1 MEANMPPRILSIAG
15 SDSGGGAGIQADIK
29 TISMMG
35 GHAMTAITAITA
47 QNSHGVDAAEIM
59 PPDIVRAQIHS
70 VLTDFGAD
78 AIKIGMLG
86 SADNAHAVADI
97 LQQYPSMPI
106 VFDPVMVA
114 TSGAILADDTTITA
128 FERLMQLAA
137 IVTPNL
143 PELAALGGEERV
155 LETAKAVLIKGGHG
169 TDAMLTDRLISKGVC
184 ETIWQDSRIDTPHM
198 HGTGCTLSSAIAM
211 GLAAGQDLEQA
222 IAQARQFVRLA
233 LHDAPDLVRDN
244 GPMGHYAVRNDVLL
258 PHSVLASG
266 QGPMF
271 NQATIDCADYAASLE
286 FYQQLGLRLIVDS
299 PPRYARFEA
308 PNGTTLSL
316 HSSDKPASAAAL
328 YFEFADMDAA
338 VDRLVEKGWIFEGQ
352 AVDQRWKWREAWTRD
367 PSGHRICIY
376 HGGEDRR
383 YPPWRI

>member
-1 MEANMPPRILSIAG
+1 MSPGKTLRILSIAG

-29 TISMMG
+29 TITMMG

-47 QNSHGVDAAEIM
+47 QNSRGVDAAEIM
-59 PPDIVRAQIHS
+59 SPDMVRAQIYA
-70 VLTDFGAD
+70 VLNDFGAD

-86 SADNAHAVADI
+86 SADNAHAAADI
-97 LQQYPSMPI
+97 LQQNSDIPI

-114 TSGAILADDTTITA
+114 TSGAILADDDTITA
-128 FERLMQLAA
+128 FERLINLAT

-155 LETAKAVLIKGGHG
+155 LETAKAVLVKGGHG
-169 TDAMLTDRLISKGVC
+169 ADAMLTDRLISKSGGG
-184 ETIWQDSRIDTPHM
+184 TLWQDSRIDTPHM

-211 GLAAGQDLEQA
+211 GLAAGQNLEQA
-222 IAQARQFVRLA
+222 VAAARQFVRLA
-233 LHDAPDLVRDN
+233 LHDAPDFVHDN
-244 GPMGHYAVRNDVLL
+244 GPMGHYAVRNDALM
-258 PHSVLASG
+258 PQMGLATE
-266 QGPMF
+266 QGPIF

-316 HSSDKPASAAAL
+316 HQADQPASGAAL

-338 VDRLVEKGWIFEGQ
+338 VDRLVEKGWIFAGQ
-352 AVDQRWKWREAWTRD
+352 AVDQSWKWREAWTRD
-367 PSGHRICIY
+367 PSGNRICIY

-383 YPPWRI
+383 YPPWRV

>member
-1 MEANMPPRILSIAG
+1 MTARILSIAG

-29 TISMMG
+29 AITMMG

-47 QNSHGVDAAEIM
+47 QNSRGVDAAEIM
-59 PPDIVRAQIHS
+59 PPDMVRAQINA
-70 VLTDFGAD
+70 VLNDFGAD

-86 SADNAHAVADI
+86 SADNAHAAADI
-97 LQQYPSMPI
+97 LQQYPAIPI

-114 TSGAILADDTTITA
+114 TSGAILADDATITA
-128 FERLMQLAA
+128 FERLINLAA

-155 LETAKAVLIKGGHG
+155 LETARAVLIKGGHG
-169 TDAMLTDRLISKGVC
+169 ADAMLTDRLISQSAG

-211 GLAAGQDLEQA
+211 GLAMGQDLQQA
-222 IAQARQFVRLA
+222 VAAARCFVRLA
-233 LHDAPDLVRDN
+233 LHDVPDLVQSN
-244 GPMGHYAVRNDVLL
+244 GPMGHFAVRNDAVM
-258 PHSVLASG
+258 PSP
-266 QGPMF
+266 QGAELWPLF
-271 NQATIDCADYAASLE
+271 NQVTIDCTDYAASLA

-316 HSSDKPASAAAL
+316 HQADQPASGAAL
-328 YFEFADMDAA
+328 YFECADMDAA
-338 VDRLVEKGWIFEGQ
+338 VDRLVEKGWIFEGR
-352 AVDQRWKWREAWTRD
+352 AVDQEWKWREAWTRD

-383 YPPWRI
+383 YPPWRV